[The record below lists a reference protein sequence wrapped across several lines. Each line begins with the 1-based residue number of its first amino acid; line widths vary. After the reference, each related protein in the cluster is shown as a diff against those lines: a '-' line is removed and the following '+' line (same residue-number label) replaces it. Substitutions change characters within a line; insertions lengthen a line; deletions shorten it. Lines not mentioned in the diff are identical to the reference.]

1 MKVITID
8 ADRFF
13 RHQKGKS
20 NQSWSKRVTFSFRF
34 VPPLLGDKA
43 SLVFLSLEIYSQ
55 NCLDLESLD
64 RAELIDFAL
73 KFLHESCSFLT
84 VHRSHEI
91 GKHEVVNKI
100 VYTRQSAER
109 FAN

>member
-34 VPPLLGDKA
+34 V
-43 SLVFLSLEIYSQ
+43 
-55 NCLDLESLD
+55 
-64 RAELIDFAL
+64 
-73 KFLHESCSFLT
+73 SFLLSSET
-84 VHRSHEI
+84 KLLSCFYHWKFIR
-91 GKHEVVNKI
+91 KI
-100 VYTRQSAER
+100 AWISKTWTEPS
-109 FAN
+109 